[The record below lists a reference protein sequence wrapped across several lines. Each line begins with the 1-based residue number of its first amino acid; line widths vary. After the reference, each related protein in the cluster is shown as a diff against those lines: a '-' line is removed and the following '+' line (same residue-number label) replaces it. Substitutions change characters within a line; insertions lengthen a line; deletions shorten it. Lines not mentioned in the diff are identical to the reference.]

1 MKARLTGERQIFF
14 SSARPSADRSGRG
27 AVKPS
32 VLLPE
37 RSPARTKRPAYTF
50 GAQGGASAA
59 HEALQRLLLRADSC
73 AAFTEYHNFVLNAR
87 PIVLNQEIFCRKP
100 SCGVKIRCCPGRPHP
115 ASRPRRNK
123 RLLPPWQA
131 CLDWNV
137 RRSGKSGGI
146 PDGLPAAGPLRG
158 KNKSFLRNAGPG
170 DLVEIGRVIG
180 YNKNIQLKFME
191 AST

>member
-1 MKARLTGERQIFF
+1 MKARLTGERQIYF

-137 RRSGKSGGI
+137 RRNGKSGGI
-146 PDGLPAAGPLRG
+146 PAAFLPPGSCGAKINPLCGMRGRGIRLKSAGSSDIIRTS
-158 KNKSFLRNAGPG
+158 N
-170 DLVEIGRVIG
+170 
-180 YNKNIQLKFME
+180 
-191 AST
+191 